1 MQEKFV
7 EIQKLLKS
15 IALVALNK
23 EYAVS
28 QILERGE
35 WDGGDEDMLLFDAQ
49 ILREIAMNLVGKVEE
64 IKNKG
69 EE

>member
-23 EYAVS
+23 ENAVS

-35 WDGGDEDMLLFDAQ
+35 WHGGDEDLLMYDAQ
-49 ILREIAMNLVGKVEE
+49 ILRAMAMNLVDKVEE

-69 EE
+69 E